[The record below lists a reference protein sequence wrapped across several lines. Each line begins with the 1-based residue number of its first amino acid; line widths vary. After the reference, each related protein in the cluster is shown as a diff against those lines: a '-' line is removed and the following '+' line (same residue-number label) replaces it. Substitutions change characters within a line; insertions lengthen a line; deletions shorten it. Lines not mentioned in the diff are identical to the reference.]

1 MKKLAIMSLLTL
13 LLVILKGGSVQAHT
27 ISNFTETAVSGIQ
40 ASESVSAADLE
51 KIYAGYY
58 CIPENVRNRME
69 ADHVEVYLVD
79 MSNEVLTYSGS
90 TIRGLYYGAT
100 RYISPEGAF
109 LSRAGD
115 SFIDIQTGRRKD
127 PAETLLHETGHL
139 IADLGG
145 NSYPYTVQA
154 KTPEMECLYGAYAPV
169 VASYDATSAL
179 NCYNKDEMFAESFRI
194 FIQDPEWL
202 SESCPEL
209 FTYIACCVEIYAG
222 GSF

>member
-1 MKKLAIMSLLTL
+1 MKKLAIMSLLIL
-13 LLVILKGGSVQAHT
+13 SLVMLKGGTVQAHT
-27 ISNFTETAVSGIQ
+27 ISNFSETVVPSIQ

-58 CIPENVRNRME
+58 CIPENVRNQME
-69 ADHVEVYLVD
+69 ADHVEVYLID
-79 MSNEVLTYSGS
+79 RSNEVLTYSGY

-100 RYISPEGAF
+100 RYSSPEGA
-109 LSRAGD
+109 SRAGD
-115 SFIDIQTGRRKD
+115 SFIDIQTGRGKD

-145 NSYPYTVQA
+145 NSYPCTALA
-154 KTPEMECLYGAYAPV
+154 KTPEMECLYGVYAPV
-169 VASYDATSAL
+169 IASYDSTSAI

-194 FIQDPEWL
+194 FIRDPEWL
-202 SESCPEL
+202 SASCPEL
-209 FTYIACCVEIYAG
+209 FAYIACCVETYAS